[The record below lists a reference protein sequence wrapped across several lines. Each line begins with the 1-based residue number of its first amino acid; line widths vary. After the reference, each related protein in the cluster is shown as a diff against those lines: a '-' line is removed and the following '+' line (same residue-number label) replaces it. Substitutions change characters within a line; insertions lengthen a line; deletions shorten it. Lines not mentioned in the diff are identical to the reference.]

1 MKENSEIYR
10 DAWNG
15 LSGYWGIYL
24 GFFFVYL
31 IIAVIIGLI
40 PILPILTTGALAVG
54 AAIFNL
60 NISRKTN
67 PKVGNLFDGFN
78 SFVSSLVAFF
88 ITGIVVLI
96 GICLLVVPG
105 IYWGLGYAMTF
116 YCIADNSKI
125 GGLDAMSKSNHLM
138 DGNRWKYFRFQLR
151 AMLLIILGTI
161 PFGLGLF
168 LVIPWIYVASAKFYE
183 DLLENQPNNFEA
195 QLIHC

>member
-67 PKVGNLFDGFN
+67 PKIGNIFDGFN

-88 ITGIVVLI
+88 VTGIVVLL

-125 GGLDAMSKSNHLM
+125 GGLDAMSKSNQLM
-138 DGNRWKYFRFQLR
+138 EGNRWKYFLFQLR
-151 AMLLIILGTI
+151 AMLLIILGII

-168 LVIPWIYVASAKFYE
+168 VVIPWIYVASAKFYE
-183 DLLENQPNNFEA
+183 DLLENQPNTEA
-195 QLIHC
+195 ELIQS

>member
-31 IIAVIIGLI
+31 IIALIIGLI
-40 PILPILTTGALAVG
+40 PILPILTAGALAVG

-67 PKVGNLFDGFN
+67 PKIGNLFDGFN

-88 ITGIVVLI
+88 ITGIVVLL
-96 GICLLVVPG
+96 GICLLVIPG

-125 GGLDAMSKSNHLM
+125 GGLDAMSKSNQLM

-151 AMLLIILGTI
+151 AMLFIILGII

-168 LVIPWIYVASAKFYE
+168 VVIPWIYVASAKFYE
-183 DLLENQPNNFEA
+183 DLLENQPNTEA
-195 QLIHC
+195 ELIQS

>member
-67 PKVGNLFDGFN
+67 PKIGNIFDGFK

-88 ITGIVVLI
+88 VTGIVVLL
-96 GICLLVVPG
+96 GICLLVIPG
-105 IYWGLGYAMTF
+105 IYWGIGYAMTF

-125 GGLDAMSKSNHLM
+125 GGLDAMSKSNQLM
-138 DGNRWKYFRFQLR
+138 EGNRWKYFRFKLR
-151 AMLLIILGTI
+151 AMLLIILGII

-168 LVIPWIYVASAKFYE
+168 VVIPWIYVASAKFYE
-183 DLLENQPNNFEA
+183 DLLENQPNTEA
-195 QLIHC
+195 ELIQS

>member
-31 IIAVIIGLI
+31 IIALIIGLI

-67 PKVGNLFDGFN
+67 PKIGNLFDGFN

-88 ITGIVVLI
+88 ITGIVVLL
-96 GICLLVVPG
+96 GICLLVIPG

-125 GGLDAMSKSNHLM
+125 GGLDAMSKSNQLM

-151 AMLLIILGTI
+151 AMLFIILGII

-168 LVIPWIYVASAKFYE
+168 VVIPWIYVASAKFYE
-183 DLLENQPNNFEA
+183 DLLENQPNTEA
-195 QLIHC
+195 ELIQS

>member
-67 PKVGNLFDGFN
+67 PKIGNLFEGFN

-88 ITGIVVLI
+88 ITGIVVLL
-96 GICLLVVPG
+96 GICLLVIPG

-125 GGLDAMSKSNHLM
+125 GGLDAMSKSNQLM

-151 AMLLIILGTI
+151 AMLLIILGII

-168 LVIPWIYVASAKFYE
+168 VVIPWIYVASAKFYE
-183 DLLENQPNNFEA
+183 DLLENQPNTETE
-195 QLIHC
+195 LIQS

>member
-31 IIAVIIGLI
+31 IIAVIIGSI

-67 PKVGNLFDGFN
+67 PKIGNLFDGFN

-88 ITGIVVLI
+88 IIGIVVLL
-96 GICLLVVPG
+96 GIFLLVIPG

-125 GGLDAMSKSNHLM
+125 GGLDAMSKSNQLM

-151 AMLLIILGTI
+151 AMLLIILGII

-168 LVIPWIYVASAKFYE
+168 VVIPWIYVASAKFYE
-183 DLLENQPNNFEA
+183 DLLENQPNTVAE
-195 QLIHC
+195 LIQS

>member
-31 IIAVIIGLI
+31 IIAAILGLI
-40 PILPILTTGALAVG
+40 PILPILTTGALSVG

-67 PKVGNLFDGFN
+67 PKIGNLFDGFN

-88 ITGIVVLI
+88 IIGIVVLL
-96 GICLLVVPG
+96 GICLLVIPG

-125 GGLDAMSKSNHLM
+125 GGLDAMSKSNQLM
-138 DGNRWKYFRFQLR
+138 DGNRWKYFSFQLR
-151 AMLLIILGTI
+151 AMLLIILGII

-168 LVIPWIYVASAKFYE
+168 VVIPWIYVASAKFYE
-183 DLLENQPNNFEA
+183 DLLENQSKTEA
-195 QLIHC
+195 ELIQS